1 MMISSFS
8 LCLLGLCLL
17 SLATKRH
24 RKNALPN
31 FKKLSLLQTRTLK
44 CVGFSCLFAATLVLA
59 SAKGL
64 SLGLVYLAAW
74 VTLAALA
81 QALLLSYQPRGVPP
95 LLAASLAAI
104 VISLGL
110 GI

>member
-17 SLATKRH
+17 SLASKRH

-31 FKKLSLLQTRTLK
+31 FKRLSLLQTRVLK
-44 CVGFSCLFAATLVLA
+44 CFGFACLIASALVLA
-59 SAKGL
+59 GAKGP

-95 LLAASLAAI
+95 LLGASLATA
-104 VISLGL
+104 VISFGL